1 MPLSSRICSHVI
13 ALLLGVA
20 FIHAAFAQQIPLSQ
34 RMANT
39 TMARWPEGR
48 FVAPGG
54 AWKWNYELATLLN
67 GIDAVWYQTAD
78 GAYFRYAKQ
87 SVDALVAPDGSIP
100 TYDPAAMTLD
110 NIAMGRELLR
120 LYRVTREPR
129 YFKAASALRSQLSA
143 QPRNASGGFWHKK
156 IYPDQMW
163 LDGLYMAEPFYAQYA
178 SIFHEPQDFIDI
190 TRQFTLAEAHTRDAK
205 TGLLYHAWDE
215 SRKQPWSN
223 KSNGASPIFWARGM
237 GWYMMA
243 LVDTLPYYP
252 QNDPGRAELIA
263 ILNRAAE
270 AIARVQDKQ
279 SGLWY
284 QVLNRPGEKDNY
296 FEFSAACMFTYALE
310 KGVRMGYLSPKYTA
324 NASRAWQG
332 ILTHFVQ
339 SNADGTVTL
348 TGTVKAVGLGGT
360 PYRDGSYSYYVHA
373 PVGSDDP
380 KGVGAFLLAA
390 TEMENAPHALD
401 ARGQTVL
408 VDAWFNSQ
416 KRKNAVGQDELFHYK
431 WDDESD
437 SGYSLLGSI
446 FEDHGAALAT
456 LDEAPTVQ
464 NLESAQYYI
473 IASPDNPAKNPAP
486 HYAQSRDGEQ
496 VAAWVQ
502 SGGVLVLLEN
512 DPDNADI
519 EHFNQIADHFGIHFN
534 AVLSHHVIGDD
545 FPAGQIPVAADGKLF
560 HAPHTLYMKDTCTI
574 SISGLAR
581 ALVEDRGTIVMAT
594 ARYGKGTV
602 LAVVDPWIYNEYTDG
617 RKRPPVHDNFA
628 AGKELVDWLLAQS
641 RALSGAQHNAQPK
654 GN

>member
-1 MPLSSRICSHVI
+1 MPLFPRMTSHAI
-13 ALLLGVA
+13 ALLLCIA
-20 FIHAAFAQQIPLSQ
+20 FSHAAAAQQIPVSQ
-34 RMANT
+34 RMANS

-48 FVAPGG
+48 FVASGE

-87 SVDALVAPDGSIP
+87 SVDALVMPDGSIP

-110 NIAMGRELLR
+110 NLAMGREVLR
-120 LYRVTREPR
+120 LYRVTKDPR
-129 YFKAASALRSQLSA
+129 YFKAAAALRNQIST
-143 QPRNASGGFWHKK
+143 QPRNTSGGFWHKK

-178 SIFHEPQDFIDI
+178 SVFQQPQDFADI
-190 TRQFTLAEAHTRDAK
+190 THQFTLAESHTRDAK

-223 KSNGASPIFWARGM
+223 KTTGTSPIFWARGM

-252 QNDPGRAELIA
+252 KNDPGRAQLIA

-270 AIARVQDKQ
+270 AIVRVQDPQ

-284 QVLNRPGEKDNY
+284 QVLDRPAAKDNY
-296 FEFSAACMFTYALE
+296 FESSAACMFTYALE
-310 KGVRMGYLSPKYTA
+310 KGVRLGYLPPKYA
-324 NASRAWQG
+324 VNASRAWQG
-332 ILTHFVQ
+332 ILTHFVH
-339 SNADGTVTL
+339 SDAGGSLTL
-348 TGTVKAVGLGGT
+348 TGTVKAIGLGGT
-360 PYRDGSYSYYVHA
+360 PYRDGSYDYYVHA
-373 PVGSDDP
+373 PVASNDP

-390 TEMENAPHALD
+390 TEMENASHATD
-401 ARGQTVL
+401 ALGQTVL

-416 KRKNAVGQDELFHYK
+416 QRKNAAGQSEFFHYK
-431 WDDESD
+431 WNDESD
-437 SGYSLLGSI
+437 SGYSLLGHV
-446 FEDHGAALAT
+446 FEDHGAVLNT
-456 LDEAPTVQ
+456 LYQAPTAE
-464 NLESAQYYI
+464 NLHTAQYYI
-473 IASPDNPAKNPAP
+473 IASPDNVSKNPTP
-486 HYAQSRDGEQ
+486 HYAQPGDGEQ
-496 VAAWVQ
+496 IASWVRG
-502 SGGVLVLLEN
+502 GGVLVMFEN

-519 EHFNQIADHFGIHFN
+519 EHFNQIADRFGIHFN
-534 AVLSHHVIGDD
+534 PVLSHHVIGDD
-545 FPAGQIPVAADGKLF
+545 FAAGQFPVVADDQFF

-574 SISGLAR
+574 SVTGPAH
-581 ALVEDRGTIVMAT
+581 ALVQDRGAIMIAT

-617 RKRPPVHDNFA
+617 RKRPPIHDNFA
-628 AGKELVDWLLAQS
+628 AGREMVRWLIAQHQ
-641 RALSGAQHNAQPK
+641 AQHGAQAK